1 MNSPMFSH
9 WQETVTDFKPHWKM
23 QLFIC
28 MSHDQSPYS
37 GHSLIKY
44 RQLLIVLGLYPW
56 MGINLFGFLESI
68 RSKES
73 TLVFWFCDAKHLKS
87 TVETKSGRIKKFIW
101 PVGSISEE
109 TRSQT
114 WKRGPIF
121 DCLFFNRLNGSW
133 IRSQKHSYGFLNNSN
148 LYNDEWKRRF
158 PPCNDI
164 LDKYLNL
171 VHIHSSNSIC
181 RFSFDLNKTK
191 IVLFQGFFNTIF

>member
-1 MNSPMFSH
+1 MHVTRPKSIFWPLINQIPTVINRSGFISMN
-9 WQETVTDFKPHWKM
+9 
-23 QLFIC
+23 
-28 MSHDQSPYS
+28 
-37 GHSLIKY
+37 GHEFVWFFRITSQQRIDT
-44 RQLLIVLGLYPW
+44 RLLILW
-56 MGINLFGFLESI
+56 CQAFEINSGNKI
-68 RSKES
+68 RSNKKVHLAS
-73 TLVFWFCDAKHLKS
+73 RIHFW
-87 TVETKSGRIKKFIW
+87 R
-101 PVGSISEE
+101 
-109 TRSQT
+109 TRS

-121 DCLFFNRLNGSW
+121 GCLFLNRLNGSW